1 MKFEVRKG
9 SFRYKRGK
17 EVLKDIDFSL
27 EEACILSVLGANGAG
42 KTTLL
47 KCMLGLLPWS
57 RGGSYLDG
65 NNIREIP
72 SRMFWRHVGYVP
84 QAKPIS
90 FVYTVREMV
99 VLGRNT
105 HLRDW
110 EQPSEEDWKIVD
122 QCLERVGIL
131 SLRDR
136 LCNQISGG
144 EYQLVLVARAL
155 ASSPSLLVLD
165 EPESNLDFRNQT
177 IVLDVIRRLC
187 REEGISA
194 VLNTHYPEHA
204 LDISHKSLLLMP
216 DGTALFGNTGE
227 ILREDT
233 LEQAFDVPVRIQ
245 TLHLPEREYTCVF
258 PLLPENPKAGSTS
271 NTGAAAGRTEPAK
284 TAGTGEEKLV

>member
-122 QCLERVGIL
+122 QCLERVGIQMCI
-131 SLRDR
+131 RD
-136 LCNQISGG
+136 
-144 EYQLVLVARAL
+144 
-155 ASSPSLLVLD
+155 SPS
-165 EPESNLDFRNQT
+165 
-177 IVLDVIRRLC
+177 
-187 REEGISA
+187 G
-194 VLNTHYPEHA
+194 A
-204 LDISHKSLLLMP
+204 LIADDSGK
-216 DGTALFGNTGE
+216 TAIPG
-227 ILREDT
+227 
-233 LEQAFDVPVRIQ
+233 
-245 TLHLPEREYTCVF
+245 VF
-258 PLLPENPKAGSTS
+258 
-271 NTGAAAGRTEPAK
+271 AAGDVRRKALRQIV
-284 TAGTGEEKLV
+284 TAVSDGAQAALSAEEYLSAQSVEETKNN